1 MERDTAKQV
10 VKLTEAIY
18 YFLPIKV
25 CFTRQGA
32 YKGNGD
38 LNHLDNLYQNFF
50 CHFKSKC
57 FFCGL
62 TIRPIICF
70 IWAVNISNIITIY

>member
-1 MERDTAKQV
+1 MFLTIVHHVEQECKDLLAKEWFIYIWEELLNKRMKRDTAKQV

-38 LNHLDNLYQNFF
+38 LNHLDNLY
-50 CHFKSKC
+50 
-57 FFCGL
+57 
-62 TIRPIICF
+62 
-70 IWAVNISNIITIY
+70 